1 MENLRRNTAGAVCI
15 LYLREVLCKGGLS
28 LWKESGGECTGM
40 SFPGTQRALKSVDLL
55 MLQYLH
61 PLAESVSLRCFLQ
74 LSENQRNS
82 LGDRREKG
90 GGGGGGEGG
99 GGGRKERERRR
110 NLITKCKGASRV
122 SSYTCS
128 LA

>member
-1 MENLRRNTAGAVCI
+1 
-15 LYLREVLCKGGLS
+15 
-28 LWKESGGECTGM
+28 M
-40 SFPGTQRALKSVDLL
+40 SFPGTQRALRSVDLL

-90 GGGGGGEGG
+90 GGGGGGGRWW
-99 GGGRKERERRR
+99 RKEG
-110 NLITKCKGASRV
+110 KGEKEK
-122 SSYTCS
+122 
-128 LA
+128 LDN